1 MADHVNAPQ
10 LGNLEVPPHPGVL
23 ERAAVAERV
32 AAHKKAGAS
41 VVFTNGCFDLLHP
54 GHVDLLARARFL
66 GDILV
71 VGLNTDASV
80 QRLGKGPGRP
90 VMPFAAR
97 AYVLAHL
104 TSVDYVTGFDE
115 DTPYEL
121 IKLLRPQVLVKGGDW
136 PVDTIVG
143 ADIVQSDGGLV
154 VSLPLLQGFST
165 SSTVSRILD
174 TCGQG
179 RQ

>member
-1 MADHVNAPQ
+1 MTDHGTDPRHVSPK
-10 LGNLEVPPHPGVL
+10 VPLHPGVL
-23 ERAAVAERV
+23 DRAAVAERV
-32 AAHKKAGAS
+32 AAHKKTGAT

-115 DTPYEL
+115 DTPFEL

-136 PVDTIVG
+136 PVDQIVG

-154 VSLPLLQGFST
+154 VSLPLLKGFST
-165 SSTVSRILD
+165 SSTVSKIMD

-179 RQ
+179 RR